1 MSLFPFL
8 HMEYIFIIWN
18 SQTDSGLRFQV
29 KIRTTCSFQHST
41 QSQID
46 SFQLIHNQ
54 HEKAKQFRLLKGVN
68 YMQQSYN
75 PDTTQPNQTNLAP
88 SQTHKTKPDH
98 GQLFTVGTPSILVS
112 PVYFFYFSFVNSE
125 NTDEEPLIIYFGTI
139 SMLMK
144 PLDNPSRS

>member
-75 PDTTQPNQTNLAP
+75 PDTTQSNQ
-88 SQTHKTKPDH
+88 
-98 GQLFTVGTPSILVS
+98 
-112 PVYFFYFSFVNSE
+112 
-125 NTDEEPLIIYFGTI
+125 IYK
-139 SMLMK
+139 L
-144 PLDNPSRS
+144 R